1 MSDYVEF
8 SGLFNK
14 GYLPHMPQPQLLYA
28 YFEARPG
35 AGGPAARLPLNFSLV
50 LDRSGSMSGAKI
62 KQLRE
67 AVRTMIGRL
76 EPADTIS
83 IVVFNAHT
91 DVLIS
96 ATTAENKAALLELSL
111 IHI

>member
-1 MSDYVEF
+1 MTDDVQF

-14 GYLPHMPQPQLLYA
+14 SYLPPLDQPQLLYA

-35 AGGPAARLPLNFSLV
+35 VGGPSVRLPLNFSLV